1 MYTIP
6 GVNDDGS
13 DTITEFLVLAVP
25 HLSTLVAN
33 ATAADLAGYL
43 NAENHLTANGLDGQI
58 TTIDVNPINWDGGSV
73 RLSLGEM
80 GCKETNGGVYCDE
93 ELPIEYTEPIAFIS
107 DPSHSVFKA
116 AVESLRSINKVVV
129 TKNSLSQQVDDN
141 LGYVIDGAIYDIT
154 FIKSSYFSK
163 GTLVT
168 DLNPFTWNTGYAET
182 FYEDGAGVVD
192 GTISNERYDL
202 PQMVVD
208 ISNLVT
214 GWTAAVDTK
223 VEGKKI
229 EQESVVQVEISM
241 NGQEWSQQGVTFDYI
256 SLATVTEVSPTHG
269 PLTGGTEVIVT
280 GTNFVKSSLLMC
292 QFGDS
297 KEYLVK
303 PIRYFNSS
311 MIMCITP
318 PSPYFRKP
326 LVKVTSNGQLMNDDI
341 STSSAIFVYDTPI
354 KVKGF
359 FPIAGPASGNFSVQV
374 SGGPFNQ
381 TDELRCKFGHIAVQ
395 AFYIDEGLIDCYAPP
410 HPPGWYPFEVTTNDQ
425 DYTTSRIPFFFYADP
440 NLSRISPVS
449 GPAVVAGTQVQ
460 VYGSGFINST
470 SLTCRFGWTNA
481 PGVYVSSN
489 YIVCPTPRLDE
500 GLSGGMSWTAL
511 SEQFNRYRDP
521 KYQNTVFR
529 DTEDPTALFPGAYFY
544 PLYLSRLVTV
554 EVSNNNQD
562 FTNSGINFLYQ
573 ADAFVE
579 SVLPN
584 VGQVNTRT
592 AIVVKGDNFVN
603 STLLRCRIGE
613 YVSTPTFLSRDL
625 VLCFTPRIPLI
636 AADHA
641 YVNTRRT
648 KNEFIPHERSSDT
661 GPVDSPPNIVY
672 VEVSNNGQD
681 FTNNKLTFTFDVKC
695 ATGYYCP
702 QQSQTA
708 CPPGTF
714 CPGEFNKNFTLCPA
728 GTYNPVFAQAD
739 NRAGNS
745 TQSSSSSR
753 PFSVRTI
760 WSVPSWSRA
769 DPTEL

>member
-1 MYTIP
+1 
-6 GVNDDGS
+6 
-13 DTITEFLVLAVP
+13 
-25 HLSTLVAN
+25 
-33 ATAADLAGYL
+33 
-43 NAENHLTANGLDGQI
+43 
-58 TTIDVNPINWDGGSV
+58 
-73 RLSLGEM
+73 
-80 GCKETNGGVYCDE
+80 
-93 ELPIEYTEPIAFIS
+93 
-107 DPSHSVFKA
+107 
-116 AVESLRSINKVVV
+116 
-129 TKNSLSQQVDDN
+129 
-141 LGYVIDGAIYDIT
+141 
-154 FIKSSYFSK
+154 
-163 GTLVT
+163 
-168 DLNPFTWNTGYAET
+168 
-182 FYEDGAGVVD
+182 
-192 GTISNERYDL
+192 
-202 PQMVVD
+202 
-208 ISNLVT
+208 
-214 GWTAAVDTK
+214 
-223 VEGKKI
+223 
-229 EQESVVQVEISM
+229 
-241 NGQEWSQQGVTFDYI
+241 
-256 SLATVTEVSPTHG
+256 
-269 PLTGGTEVIVT
+269 
-280 GTNFVKSSLLMC
+280 
-292 QFGDS
+292 
-297 KEYLVK
+297 
-303 PIRYFNSS
+303 
-311 MIMCITP
+311 MCITP

-714 CPGEFNKNFTLCPA
+714 CPGEFNKNFTLCETFWRARHLLPLSIESPFKALRGRFCLDDRCLHFTDESDFQASDYMFDYSSVSFKLRRPVPCPA
-728 GTYNPVFAQAD
+728 GMYCHPGV
-739 NRAGNS
+739 GS
-745 TQSSSSSR
+745 
-753 PFSVRTI
+753 
-760 WSVPSWSRA
+760 A
-769 DPTEL
+769 DPAGAGECPPGYYCPFGKKIACPTGTYCPRDGHWDPVPCPPGRFSAMVAVPKCTPCAKGFICPGFGRSPNHRCPSGFFCPNGTLTVDPFRNDTALRPYPCKPGTYCLTGVGFSDVVSGDFAYAQYCTEGFYCEAKSNSPRGNGLCPKGFVCPLGTAIPKPAPKGKYAELRR